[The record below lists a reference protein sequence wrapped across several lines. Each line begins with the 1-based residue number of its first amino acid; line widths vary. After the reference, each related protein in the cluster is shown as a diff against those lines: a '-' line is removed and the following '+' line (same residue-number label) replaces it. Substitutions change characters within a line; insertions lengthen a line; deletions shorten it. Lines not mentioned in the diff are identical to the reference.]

1 MFVMTAKLTKK
12 RAVLSIVG
20 IGVAIC
26 ALICIVA
33 TSKPVAPAPT
43 PDPNAAEQPPVP
55 TVKVTT
61 AKITTNDERI
71 KVLTDYGIN
80 VHPEPVEFMEVKL
93 PKKFEDDMLT
103 YRDIQLSQGFNL
115 EKYAGKRVMRYS
127 YKVTNYPNV
136 QGDVLANLLFY
147 KDKLIGGDIAST
159 AGGGFIHG
167 LLIPSATPA
176 PTAPAQTPTPA
187 PAPPPTPDATSPAPV
202 TPSAVTEGPLDES
215 DLTTAYEFAP
225 EYPTE

>member
-20 IGVAIC
+20 VGVAIC
-26 ALICIVA
+26 ALICIAA
-33 TSKPVAPAPT
+33 TSKPVPSTPAPV
-43 PDPNAAEQPPVP
+43 PNAAEQPPVP
-55 TVKVTT
+55 TVKVTDT
-61 AKITTNDERI
+61 KIVTGEDRV
-71 KVLTDYGIN
+71 KLLADYGIN
-80 VHPEPVEFMEVKL
+80 VHPDPVEFMEVKL

-103 YRDIQLSQGFNL
+103 YRDIQLSQGFNI
-115 EKYAGKRVMRYS
+115 EKYAGKRLMRYS

-136 QGDVLANLLFY
+136 QGEVLANLLFY

-167 LLIPSATPA
+167 LLIPSATAPNAQQQASVAEQSADAA
-176 PTAPAQTPTPA
+176 PT
-187 PAPPPTPDATSPAPV
+187 V
-202 TPSAVTEGPLDES
+202 PSAAAEGSETEMPTSSDFPL
-215 DLTTAYEFAP
+215 